1 MKPDLRRLPGG
12 LHYGGIEMRCISTFS
27 KVAKIERITLGRDY
41 SIKFILRDKVL
52 ITNDIGKPQFVDRI
66 NFVPKNWVD
75 EISKR

>member
-1 MKPDLRRLPGG
+1 MKPDLRGLPGG
-12 LHYGGIEMRCISTFS
+12 LQIGVIEMRCISTFS
-27 KVAKIERITLGRDY
+27 KVGKIERITLGRDY
-41 SIKFILRDKVL
+41 SVKFILRDKVL